1 MEITE
6 QTITD
11 IKRLLEEGI
20 DDFWWT
26 CEYDGNYSLIN
37 RLRKIFELEIIT
49 EENFKNCQEY
59 WRNL

>member
-6 QTITD
+6 QTIAD

-26 CEYDGNYSLIN
+26 YDGNYSLIN
-37 RLRKIFELEIIT
+37 RLRKIFELDTIS
-49 EENFKNCQEY
+49 EEHLKNCQEY